1 MRNFVKG
8 SPHKINFCFA
18 APTQH
23 FDWEWARL
31 YPTSEFLG
39 SAHLGNSM
47 LHHQKVLEVC
57 DFTFPSVQTLKTPIL
72 GIDKVIPNINVVKAQ
87 QTKNESCEVT
97 L

>member
-1 MRNFVKG
+1 
-8 SPHKINFCFA
+8 
-18 APTQH
+18 
-23 FDWEWARL
+23 
-31 YPTSEFLG
+31 
-39 SAHLGNSM
+39 M

-57 DFTFPSVQTLKTPIL
+57 DFTFPMAQTPKTPIL